1 VAKVSSDGGILHR
14 SQASIIRA
22 SQAKRDATARDI
34 EDLLIPAVAA
44 HRPVPVK
51 FTVRKAVFV
60 TVGLYIALF
69 QWVYV
74 EYLFPTF
81 GYLGFG
87 FNAPSPGYL
96 LLGWALALSPCLWI
110 PLRLTRPSQLAY
122 WVLYISVFVPS
133 MFVPLYAE
141 MEPDREI
148 ATMMLVFF
156 MGFLVMGLSYRLP
169 LWRTRALHLP
179 ARALWRVLGAV
190 FALLV
195 VLLMAVFGDH
205 LHFVSFNDVYD
216 LRDAA
221 NDITNPFA
229 DFAYMLLTG
238 AVSPFFMGYG
248 LFYRRRGLFLAGAA
262 GQLLVYCVGG
272 TKGSILSI
280 VFISGMY
287 LLLRVRRISFA
298 LVFSLS
304 CLALLA
310 LFAGAYLAAGK
321 EPGVALSVALFVVF
335 SRTLGMGGLLTAQ
348 YYDFF
353 QSNPFT
359 YWSHLK
365 IVNWFVHYPYQYPVG
380 QELGLAYVGT
390 TRLDATTHFFATD
403 GIEAAG
409 LPGLF
414 LIALF
419 CAFVFWVLDSAAQ
432 KHDPRLAALVTT
444 YAAYNLA
451 NISIFTAL
459 LSGGLGLLTLLLY
472 LLAPGPSRPDE
483 VEGIGRGVRGQ
494 RAARSLPDR
503 RLSPGISHGPVRSLG
518 RTRRA

>member
-1 VAKVSSDGGILHR
+1 MKF
-14 SQASIIRA
+14 RA
-22 SQAKRDATARDI
+22 RAFLFLS
-34 EDLLIPAVAA
+34 
-44 HRPVPVK
+44 
-51 FTVRKAVFV
+51 
-60 TVGLYIALF
+60 VGSYIALF

-81 GYLGFG
+81 DYLGFG
-87 FNAPSPGYL
+87 FNHPAPRYL
-96 LLGWALALSPCLWI
+96 LLAWMLALSPCLWM
-110 PLRLTRPSQLAY
+110 PLRLARPSQLAY
-122 WVLYISVFVPS
+122 WVLYMSVFVPS

-148 ATMMLVFF
+148 ALLMLVFYF
-156 MGFLVMGLSYRLP
+156 GFLVVGLVYRLP
-169 LWRTRALHLP
+169 LWKRKAAGFP
-179 ARALWRVLGAV
+179 ARALWRGLGAV
-190 FALLV
+190 FAALGVFLLV
-195 VLLMAVFGDH
+195 VFRSS
-205 LHFVSFNDVYD
+205 LHFVSFNDLYD
-216 LRDAA
+216 LRANA
-221 NDITNPFA
+221 NDVTNPFA
-229 DFAYMLLTG
+229 DFAFMLLTG
-238 AVSPFFMGYG
+238 AISPFFMGYG
-248 LFYRRRGLFLAGAA
+248 LFYRRRSIFLAGVA
-262 GQLLVYCVGG
+262 GQLLAYSVGG

-280 VFISGMY
+280 LFIPGMY
-287 LLLRVRRISFA
+287 LLLRWRRIPFGA
-298 LVFSLS
+298 LFSLA

-310 LFAGAYLAAGK
+310 GFAGAYLAAGK
-321 EPGVALSVALFVVF
+321 EPGVALSMALFVVF

-432 KHDPRLAALVTT
+432 KQDPRLAALVTT

-459 LSGGLGLLTLLLY
+459 LSGGLGLLILLLY
-472 LLAPGPSRPDE
+472 LLAP
-483 VEGIGRGVRGQ
+483 VETAPGNRLTLQGR
-494 RAARSLPDR
+494 A
-503 RLSPGISHGPVRSLG
+503 
-518 RTRRA
+518 